1 MEKSKAAQTSAVMI
15 KLPDFKVLLSVYV
28 TEKSKF
34 AVPSNEM
41 HMFRKILTKLE
52 FLIFWGKDQLTSKQ
66 FIFLSSVL
74 VGISSALAVIVLKS
88 FAHWVFSSATYINSI
103 LKLSFMNS
111 LLPIIGI
118 LLTVFVVKKVLGG
131 TIEKGTSQILYAVAK
146 KAGIIP
152 KKQMYAQ
159 IITSSLTVG
168 LGGSA
173 GLESPIVI
181 TGAAF
186 GSNYA
191 QKYKL
196 SYKERTLLIG
206 CGVAAGIAA
215 AFNAPIAGVLFAI
228 EVLLVDVSISAFTP
242 IMIAAATGALVS
254 AIALDESILLTFKQQ
269 QTFNYHNIPYYLL
282 LGVFTGFIAVF
293 YSRNFQ
299 KTENFFS
306 RLRLGPY
313 KKALFGA
320 SLLAMII
327 FIFPTLFGEGYES
340 IRVLSEKDPGQLLE
354 NTLFSDFRN
363 NAWVL
368 LLFIGITMFLKAFA
382 TGITLGSGGNGGNFA
397 PSLFLGS
404 YTGFFF
410 SKFLNLTGLTKLPV
424 SNFTMVGMA
433 GILSGLFHAPLT
445 AIFLI
450 AEITGGYDLMI
461 PLMMVSSIS
470 FAISKKFEKHSLD
483 VKSLAKKG
491 HVFTSNKDT
500 NILST
505 LDTEKIIQTDY
516 ITISPDE
523 NLEKLVELISHSN
536 QVIFGVVNNE
546 DELLG
551 TVYFNDIREIIFS
564 NFKVKYT
571 PVRDIMSKPEQV
583 VSPTDTMESVMDKFE
598 KSKIPFLPVLKNGKY
613 YGFISKSVA
622 LEAYREKLKSLTIE

>member
-1 MEKSKAAQTSAVMI
+1 MLRSIRYRFES
-15 KLPDFKVLLSVYV
+15 L
-28 TEKSKF
+28 
-34 AVPSNEM
+34 
-41 HMFRKILTKLE
+41 IL
-52 FLIFWGKDQLTSKQ
+52 WGKDKLTNKQ

-74 VGISSALAVIVLKS
+74 VGISVALAVIVLKS
-88 FAHWVFSSATYINSI
+88 FAHWVFVSATYINTT

-111 LLPIIGI
+111 LLPIVGI
-118 LLTVFVVKKVLGG
+118 LLTVLVVKKVLGG

-191 QKYKL
+191 QRYRL
-196 SYKERTLLIG
+196 GYKERTLLIG

-254 AIALDESILLTFKQQ
+254 AVVLDETILLSFKQQ

-299 KTENFFS
+299 KTEHFFS
-306 RLRLGPY
+306 RLRLPAY
-313 KKALFGA
+313 KKALVGA
-320 SLLAMII
+320 TLLAAII
-327 FIFPTLFGEGYES
+327 FVFPTLFGEGYES
-340 IRVLSEKDPGQLLE
+340 IRILSESDPGQLLE
-354 NTLFSDFRN
+354 NTLFGDFRHN
-363 NAWVL
+363 QWAL
-368 LLFIGITMFLKAFA
+368 LLFVGAALLLKAFA
-382 TGITLGSGGNGGNFA
+382 TGLTLGSGGNGGNFA

-404 YTGFFF
+404 YAGFFF
-410 SKFLNLTGLTKLPV
+410 SKLLNLTGLTHLPV

-433 GILSGLFHAPLT
+433 GILAGLFHAPLT

-483 VKSLAKKG
+483 VKNLAKKG
-491 HVFTSNKDT
+491 HAFTSNKDA

-505 LDTEKIIQTDY
+505 LETEKIIQTDY
-516 ITISPDE
+516 LTVSPEE
-523 NLEKLVELISHSN
+523 NLEKLVDLISHSN
-536 QVIFGVVNNE
+536 QVIFAVVNKE
-546 DELLG
+546 KELLG
-551 TVYFNDIREIIFS
+551 IVYFNDIREIIFS

-571 PVRDIMSKPEQV
+571 PVHEIMSKPIEI
-583 VSPTDTMESVMDKFE
+583 VSPTDSMETVMDKFE
-598 KSKIPFLPVLKNGKY
+598 KSKMAFLPVLRQGKY
-613 YGFISKSVA
+613 FGFISKSVA
-622 LEAYREKLKSLTIE
+622 LEAYREKLRSLIID

>member
-1 MEKSKAAQTSAVMI
+1 MFKKFESLIIWSQT
-15 KLPDFKVLLSVYV
+15 
-28 TEKSKF
+28 KF
-34 AVPSNEM
+34 
-41 HMFRKILTKLE
+41 T
-52 FLIFWGKDQLTSKQ
+52 DKQ

-74 VGISSALAVIVLKS
+74 VGISSAFAVIVLKT
-88 FAHWVFSSATYINSI
+88 FAHWVFSIATTINGVLKLSFINSI
-103 LKLSFMNS
+103 L
-111 LLPIIGI
+111 PIFGI
-118 LLTVFVVKKVLGG
+118 LLTVFVIKKVLGG

-146 KAGIIP
+146 KASIIP
-152 KKQMYAQ
+152 RKQMYAQ
-159 IITSSLTVG
+159 ILTSSLTVG

-196 SYKERTLLIG
+196 SYKDRTLLIG

-254 AIALDESILLTFKQQ
+254 VIALDETVLLSFKQQ
-269 QTFNYHNIPYYLL
+269 QSFDYHNIPFYIL
-282 LGVFTGFIAVF
+282 LGVFAGFISVY

-299 KTENFFS
+299 RVEHFFA
-306 RLRLGPY
+306 RLRLKPY

-320 SLLAMII
+320 SLLAIII

-340 IRVLSEKDPGQLLE
+340 IKILSENDPGQLLE
-354 NTLFSDFRN
+354 NTLFSGFRN
-363 NAWVL
+363 NSWAL
-368 LLFIGITMFLKAFA
+368 LVFVGLTMMLKVFA

-404 YTGFFF
+404 YVGFFF
-410 SKFLNLTGLTKLPV
+410 SKFLNLTGLTKLPI

-450 AEITGGYDLMI
+450 AEITGGYNLMI
-461 PLMMVSSIS
+461 PLMIVASIS
-470 FAISKKFEKHSLD
+470 FAISKRFEKHSMD
-483 VKSLAKKG
+483 VKNLAKKG
-491 HVFTSNKDT
+491 HAFTSNKDT

-505 LDTEKIIQTDY
+505 LDTNSIIQTDY
-516 ITISPDE
+516 LTVSPDE
-523 NLEKLVELISHSN
+523 NLEKLVDLISHSN
-536 QVIFGVVNNE
+536 QVIFAVVDKE
-546 DELLG
+546 KQLLG
-551 TVYFNDIREIIFS
+551 IVHFNNIREIIFNS
-564 NFKVKYT
+564 FRVKHT
-571 PVRDIMSKPEQV
+571 LIKEIMAQPSEIIY
-583 VSPTDTMESVMDKFE
+583 PTDNMEVVMNKFE
-598 KSKIPFLPVLKNGKY
+598 KSKVVFLPVLKDEKY
-613 YGFISKSVA
+613 FGFISKSIA
-622 LEAYREKLKSLTIE
+622 LEAYRTKLKSMTIE

>member
-1 MEKSKAAQTSAVMI
+1 M
-15 KLPDFKVLLSVYV
+15 FKKYI
-28 TEKSKF
+28 
-34 AVPSNEM
+34 N
-41 HMFRKILTKLE
+41 KLE
-52 FLIFWGKDQLTSKQ
+52 NLIVWAQSKLTNKQ

-74 VGISSALAVIVLKS
+74 VGISAAFAVIVLKT
-88 FAHWVFSSATYINSI
+88 FAHWVFSFANYINGI
-103 LKLSFMNS
+103 LKLSFINS
-111 LLPIIGI
+111 ILPIVGI
-118 LLTVFVVKKVLGG
+118 LLTVFVVKRVLGG

-146 KAGIIP
+146 KASILP

-186 GSNYA
+186 GSNFA
-191 QKYKL
+191 QQFKL
-196 SYKERTLLIG
+196 SYKDRTLLIG

-242 IMIAAATGALVS
+242 IMIAAAAGALVS
-254 AIALDESILLTFKQQ
+254 EIILDESILLNFKQQ
-269 QTFNYHNIPYYLL
+269 QVFDYHNIPFYVI
-282 LGVFTGFIAVF
+282 LGLFTGFISVYYA
-293 YSRNFQ
+293 RNFQ
-299 KTENFFS
+299 RIEHFFT
-306 RLRLGPY
+306 RLRFKPY

-320 SLLAMII
+320 SILAVII

-340 IRVLSEKDPGQLLE
+340 IKTLSENDPGQLLE
-354 NTLFSDFRN
+354 NTLFSSFRN
-363 NAWVL
+363 NSWAL
-368 LLFIGITMFLKAFA
+368 LLFIGFTMLLKVFA
-382 TGITLGSGGNGGNFA
+382 TGITLSSGGNGGNFA

-410 SKFLNLTGLTKLPV
+410 AKFLNLTGLTKLPI

-450 AEITGGYDLMI
+450 AEITGGYNLMI

-470 FAISKKFEKHSLD
+470 FAVSKRFEKHSMD
-483 VKSLAKKG
+483 VKALAKKG
-491 HVFTSNKDT
+491 HAFTSNKDA

-505 LDTEKIIQTDY
+505 LDTAKIIQTDY
-516 ITISPDE
+516 LTISPDE
-523 NLEKLVELISHSN
+523 NLEKLVDLISHSN
-536 QVIFGVVNNE
+536 QVIFGVVNTKK
-546 DELLG
+546 ELIG
-551 TVYFNDIREIIFS
+551 IVHFNDIREIIFN

-571 PVRDIMSKPEQV
+571 IVKDIMTLPHEIIY
-583 VSPTDTMESVMDKFE
+583 PTDNMETVMNKFE
-598 KSKIPFLPVLKNGKY
+598 ISKTAFLPVLKNGKY
-613 YGFISKSVA
+613 FGFVSKSLA
-622 LEAYREKLKSLTIE
+622 LEAYRTKLKSMTIE

>member
-1 MEKSKAAQTSAVMI
+1 M
-15 KLPDFKVLLSVYV
+15 FKKY
-28 TEKSKF
+28 
-34 AVPSNEM
+34 
-41 HMFRKILTKLE
+41 ILKLE
-52 FLIFWGKDQLTSKQ
+52 NVTALAQSKLTNKQ

-74 VGISSALAVIVLKS
+74 VGILAAFAVIVLKT
-88 FAHWVFSSATYINSI
+88 FAHSIFTFATYVTSNTSI
-103 LKLSFMNS
+103 FKYGIIKGM
-111 LLPIIGI
+111 LPVIGI

-146 KAGIIP
+146 KASIIP

-159 IITSSLTVG
+159 ILTSSLTVG

-191 QKYKL
+191 QRFKL
-196 SYKERTLLIG
+196 SYKDRTLLIG

-254 AIALDESILLTFKQQ
+254 VIVLDETVLLSFKQQ
-269 QTFNYHNIPYYLL
+269 EVFDYHNIPYYVL
-282 LGVFTGFIAVF
+282 LGICTGLIAVY

-299 KTENFFS
+299 RVEHFFV
-306 RLRLGPY
+306 RLRFKPY
-313 KKALFGA
+313 KKAFFGA
-320 SLLAMII
+320 SILALLI

-340 IRVLSEKDPGQLLE
+340 IKTLSENDPGQLLE
-354 NTLFSDFRN
+354 NTLFSSFRN
-363 NAWVL
+363 NSWVL
-368 LLFIGITMFLKAFA
+368 LAFVGLTMMLKVFA

-404 YTGFFF
+404 YVGFFF
-410 SKFLNLTGLTKLPV
+410 SKFLNLTGLTELPI

-461 PLMMVSSIS
+461 PLMIVASMS
-470 FAISKKFEKHSLD
+470 FAISKRFEKHSMD
-483 VKSLAKKG
+483 VKNLAKKG
-491 HVFTSNKDT
+491 HAFTSNKDT

-505 LDTEKIIQTDY
+505 LDTNSIIQTDY
-516 ITISPDE
+516 LTVSPDE
-523 NLEKLVELISHSN
+523 NLEKLVDLISHSN
-536 QVIFGVVNNE
+536 QVIFAVVDAEKQLLGVVH
-546 DELLG
+546 
-551 TVYFNDIREIIFS
+551 FNDIREIIF
-564 NFKVKYT
+564 NQYRVKYT
-571 PVRDIMSKPEQV
+571 LVKEVMIKPIDV
-583 VSPTDTMESVMDKFE
+583 IYPTDSMGTVMNKFE
-598 KSKIPFLPVLKNGKY
+598 KSKVHFLPVLKEGKY
-613 YGFISKSVA
+613 FGFISKSIA
-622 LEAYREKLKSLTIE
+622 LEAYRTKLKSMTIE